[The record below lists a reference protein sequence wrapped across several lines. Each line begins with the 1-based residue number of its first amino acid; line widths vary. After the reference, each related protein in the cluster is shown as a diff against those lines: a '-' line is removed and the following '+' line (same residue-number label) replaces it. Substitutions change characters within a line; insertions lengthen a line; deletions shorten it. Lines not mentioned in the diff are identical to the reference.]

1 MIKNKAIKQAY
12 SDYLE
17 SEMNDNAYENILNR
31 YKAILDKIESLL
43 PGDKKNLIRLL
54 DEAEGE
60 IVAYESEKAFEAGF
74 KSGLTNIRK

>member
-31 YKAILDKIESLL
+31 YKAIMDEIESLL

-54 DEAEGE
+54 DEVEGE
-60 IVAYESEKAFEAGF
+60 IVAYESEKAFEVGF
-74 KSGLTNIRK
+74 KSGLTNVRK